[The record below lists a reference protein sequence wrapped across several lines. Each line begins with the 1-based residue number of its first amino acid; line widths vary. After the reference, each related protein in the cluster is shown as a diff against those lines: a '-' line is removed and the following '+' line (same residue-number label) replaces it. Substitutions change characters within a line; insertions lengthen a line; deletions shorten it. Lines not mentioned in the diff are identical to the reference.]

1 MAEQTLLRGVIFD
14 VDGTLVDS
22 NDLHAAAWQEAFRRF
37 GVNHPFELVRSQ
49 IGKGGDLLVPD
60 LLDARSMRQFG
71 QELKEFRKEHFRAN
85 YLDNVRPFPGIAAAM
100 ERLRER
106 GVELFLASSADGD
119 EVKHYISL
127 IGIEELIAGSTSKS
141 DVEMSKPAPD
151 IFEAALGKIGTPP
164 ERTIVVGDTP
174 YDILAAHRIALPIA
188 AVRAGGF
195 PEDDL
200 RKAEWLFDSVP
211 QMIERS
217 QRIEDYF
224 RE

>member
-1 MAEQTLLRGVIFD
+1 MAEQMLLRGVIFD

-22 NDLHAAAWQEAFRRF
+22 NDLHATAWQEAFRRF
-37 GVNHPFELVRSQ
+37 GVDHSFELVRSQ

-60 LLDARSMRQFG
+60 LLDARAMRQFG
-71 QELKEFRKEHFRAN
+71 EELKEYRKELFREH
-85 YLDNVRPFPGIAAAM
+85 YLDKVRPFDGIAEAM
-100 ERLRER
+100 QRLRDR
-106 GVELFLASSADGD
+106 GVEIFLASSADGD
-119 EVKHYISL
+119 EVKHYVSL

-151 IFEAALGKIGTPP
+151 IFEAALEKIGTPP